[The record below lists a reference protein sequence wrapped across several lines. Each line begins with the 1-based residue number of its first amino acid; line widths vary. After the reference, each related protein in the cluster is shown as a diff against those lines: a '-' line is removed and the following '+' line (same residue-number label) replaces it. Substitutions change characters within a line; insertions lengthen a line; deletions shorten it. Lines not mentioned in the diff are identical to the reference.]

1 MKIFESISEYQL
13 WRKTLPVDLTVGF
26 VPTMG
31 ALHEG
36 HTQLLELSRQEM
48 DLTVLSIFVNPT
60 QFNQMDDFE
69 KYPQTLES
77 DLKLAESRGVDAVF
91 LPRKEEIY
99 PDGYNYQVV
108 ERRDSKIL
116 CGKFRPGHFE
126 GMLTIVLK
134 LFQITQPHQAFFGEK
149 DYQQYHLI
157 KEMVSALFLPLV
169 ITPVA
174 TVRESSGLAL
184 SSRNLRLSI
193 EGRARAGS
201 IYKLLTTVSQI
212 EDIEKKLIEEGF
224 QVEYVEDHFDRR
236 FVAAWLEGIR
246 LIDNIPLT
254 QTPGFSRSV
263 GEIL

>member
-13 WRKTLPVDLTVGF
+13 WRKNLPVDLTLGF

-36 HTQLLELSRQEM
+36 HAQLLENSRQDR

-60 QFNQMDDFE
+60 QFNQLEDFE
-69 KYPQTLES
+69 KYPKTLEA

-91 LPRKEEIY
+91 LPQKDEIY
-99 PDGYNYQVV
+99 LDGYNYQIV
-108 ERRDSKIL
+108 ELRDSKIL
-116 CGKFRPGHFE
+116 CGRFRPGHFE

-134 LFQITQPHQAFFGEK
+134 LFQIVQPHQAFFGEK
-149 DYQQYHLI
+149 DYQQFHLI
-157 KEMVSALFLPLV
+157 KEMVNAFFLPIA

-174 TVRESSGLAL
+174 TVREPSGLAL
-184 SSRNLRLSI
+184 SSRNARLSA
-193 EGRARAGS
+193 EGRMRAS
-201 IYKLLTTVSQI
+201 LLFKLLSQVSQI
-212 EDIEKKLIEEGF
+212 EEIETKLIQAGF

-246 LIDNIPLT
+246 LIDNVYLNRI
-254 QTPGFSRSV
+254 PGFDFSKGDSV
-263 GEIL
+263 

>member
-1 MKIFESISEYQL
+1 MKIFETVSEFQL

-36 HTQLLELSRQEM
+36 HAQLLETSRQEM

-60 QFNQMDDFE
+60 QFNQAEDFE
-69 KYPQTLES
+69 KYPKTVEA
-77 DLKLAESRGVDAVF
+77 DLKIAESRGVDAVL
-91 LPRKEEIY
+91 LPRKDELY
-99 PDGYNYQVV
+99 PDGYNYQVI
-108 ERRDSKIL
+108 EMKDSKVL

-126 GMLTIVLK
+126 GVLTIVLK
-134 LFQITQPHQAFFGEK
+134 LLQVVQPHQAFFGEK
-149 DYQQYHLI
+149 DYQQFHLI
-157 KEMVSALFLPLV
+157 REMVTAFFLPTI

-174 TVRESSGLAL
+174 TVREASGLAL
-184 SSRNLRLSI
+184 SSRNLRLSK
-193 EGRARAGS
+193 EGKTRAS
-201 IYKLLTTVSQI
+201 LLYKALTTISQI
-212 EDIEKKLIEEGF
+212 EEIEKFLIQEGF

-254 QTPGFSRSV
+254 LIPDLNLPTEES
-263 GEIL
+263 L